1 MLSAMRGDLV
11 LKPLSRG
18 DLRAST
24 RSLSFLWSCEPCIL
38 STPNPMRECL
48 FPILPGTCCCRGE
61 VGTAV
66 LCAVCCVLCCLQCKE
81 LSPTRPK
88 GARGK
93 NALHR
98 CVFNTHHQCV
108 IIMSVGFDVSFRRTK
123 GGFYVSFE
131 GGFTCFLVTVH
142 DTLPEGGFTC
152 LLAGCHSYS
161 YCGLRIPRCRSIQR
175 STSRPPSTRF
185 GTLLLSSYRIW

>member
-1 MLSAMRGDLV
+1 MLSAMLGDLV

-66 LCAVCCVLCCLQCKE
+66 LCAVCCVLCAVLSAMQRTLSYAPEGRAWEKRPSSLCLQHPSSVC
-81 LSPTRPK
+81 
-88 GARGK
+88 
-93 NALHR
+93 
-98 CVFNTHHQCV
+98 HH
-108 IIMSVGFDVSFRRTK
+108 
-123 GGFYVSFE
+123 
-131 GGFTCFLVTVH
+131 
-142 DTLPEGGFTC
+142 
-152 LLAGCHSYS
+152 
-161 YCGLRIPRCRSIQR
+161 
-175 STSRPPSTRF
+175 
-185 GTLLLSSYRIW
+185 

>member
-1 MLSAMRGDLV
+1 MRVLDPFHSCGPVNLAFSVLPIRCESVCFLSYPVLV
-11 LKPLSRG
+11 VVEVKWVLL
-18 DLRAST
+18 
-24 RSLSFLWSCEPCIL
+24 
-38 STPNPMRECL
+38 
-48 FPILPGTCCCRGE
+48 CC
-61 VGTAV
+61 V

-88 GARGK
+88 GPRGK

-108 IIMSVGFDVSFRRTK
+108 IIMSVGFHVSFRRTK